1 MKYLELIE
9 KNRELGSMFEGEK
22 FKIHILSN
30 IVVNELK
37 NVLEYNLR
45 INNLNVDCF
54 IADYDN
60 IIQSIDKSKKAECI
74 IIFWELSNIF
84 IDILHTQ
91 DTISDK
97 KIYDLE
103 KKFFDQIDYIF
114 ENLKNSRMVIFNKF
128 SLNQFNNSF
137 YYHTKIEK
145 LCSKLNN
152 YLNEFNREN
161 FYLIDLNKIFNVKGL
176 QNYINNRDFHSLKI
190 LYKYDFYKDYVNHI
204 TPLILS
210 NNGKTKK
217 VVVLDCDNTLWPGIL
232 GEDGAEKIVEKMK
245 TPIGFFFREIH
256 KIILNLYNEGVI
268 LCLCSKNNEQDV
280 LDFVDQNSEL
290 NLNSDN
296 FLIKKINW
304 KNKHDNIFEISK
316 KLNLSLD
323 SFVFVDDSEFEVN
336 LITEKMPE
344 VKTFLVPKNIN
355 EYPIQFLNLLPL
367 FYKKDLTKEDKL
379 RNISYTN
386 LLKRENSKG
395 KFSNI
400 EDYLKSLNMNISIH
414 INDKDILTRM
424 SQMTQ
429 KTNQFN
435 LTTKRY
441 TEKEISNF
449 LEDKSYLVIA
459 ISVNDNFG
467 DFGVTGLCIIKSS
480 NKDAFIDTLLLSCR
494 ILGRNIEKKFL
505 DIIVE
510 ILNKKNIVNLRS
522 EFLRTLKNQQVE
534 KYYDE
539 NNFIITASE
548 ENKKEYMLEIKNY
561 VFNNIYYIKIDSTNE

>member
-9 KNRELGSMFEGEK
+9 KNRELGSLLQNEK
-22 FKIHILSN
+22 FEIHILSN
-30 IVVNELK
+30 IIVNELK

-45 INNLNVDCF
+45 INNLNADCF
-54 IADYDN
+54 ITDYDN

-190 LYKYDFYKDYVNHI
+190 LYKYDFYKDYVKHI

-441 TEKEISNF
+441 TEKEIGNF

-459 ISVNDNFG
+459 ISLNDNFG

-561 VFNNIYYIKIDSTNE
+561 VFNNIYYIKIDSKNE

>member
-9 KNRELGSMFEGEK
+9 KNRELGSMFKGEK

-190 LYKYDFYKDYVNHI
+190 LYKYDFYKDYVKHI

-441 TEKEISNF
+441 TEKEIGNF